1 MVVTRYLGW
10 GKCGDTDQRVKLPVT
25 SSEDELF
32 SMVTIANKSIFY
44 I

>member
-1 MVVTRYLGW
+1 MGEA
-10 GKCGDTDQRVKLPVT
+10 GQRVKLPVT
-25 SSEDELF
+25 SSEDVMF